1 MAKCSIN
8 KEDFLFDLEK
18 GLEYE
23 QRALEACQEII
34 PFLDDPKEKA
44 VIERIAEDEERHIKI
59 VEFLIDITKKYF
71 INQ

>member
-44 VIERIAEDEERHIKI
+44 VIERLSLIHI
-59 VEFLIDITKKYF
+59 
-71 INQ
+71 